1 MFFKLLFSV
10 KENIREINFA
20 IAIISSIVC
29 IDIISFLTFRLH
41 HGNVILPHNPPF
53 HIGAEV
59 QFECLP
65 GNSIIRV
72 VYPELCIE
80 KHDLKNISF

>member
-1 MFFKLLFSV
+1 MC
-10 KENIREINFA
+10 R
-20 IAIISSIVC
+20 
-29 IDIISFLTFRLH
+29 DIISFLTFRLH

-72 VYPELCIE
+72 VP
-80 KHDLKNISF
+80 